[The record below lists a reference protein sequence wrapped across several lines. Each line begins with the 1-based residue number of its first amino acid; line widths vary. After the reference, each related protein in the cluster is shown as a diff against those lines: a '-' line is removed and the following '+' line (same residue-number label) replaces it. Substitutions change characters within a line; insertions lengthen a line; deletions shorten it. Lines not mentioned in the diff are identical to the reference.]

1 MFAALAKL
9 RALARWQALARLVGL
24 AEPDDYRNRPRRP
37 PGDWPLRRPA
47 LVGHWRRK
55 IGGGV
60 EWYWDVADR
69 SAAILPFRPV
79 QAPEQ
84 DGSSVTD
91 T

>member
-1 MFAALAKL
+1 LFAPLTKL
-9 RALARWQALARLVGL
+9 RTLASWQALARIIGL

-37 PGDWPLRRPA
+37 PGDWPLRQPA

-69 SAAILPFRPV
+69 SATVLPFKP
-79 QAPEQ
+79 APTRAP
-84 DGSSVTD
+84 DATPTD
-91 T
+91 RI

>member
-9 RALARWQALARLVGL
+9 RALAPWQALARLVGL
-24 AEPDDYRNRPRRP
+24 AEPDDYRNRPRQP

-69 SAAILPFRPV
+69 CATVLPFRS
-79 QAPEQ
+79 APTGTSEVPPQ
-84 DGSSVTD
+84 DRS
-91 T
+91 